1 MSEKL
6 YVRRCEKYTIWE
18 ATEEP
23 IEVDVDKLRKCEP
36 PYEGT
41 TTEELW
47 DYLEANVYDWD
58 NCEEF
63 FETNKEVYG
72 EDELQNLL
80 LEDGYHDRKIYSDS
94 REKYGDDWVELGHK
108 NEEYRKTGGFQSLHD
123 NGNW

>member
-36 PYEGT
+36 PYEGS

-47 DYLEANVYDWD
+47 DYLQANVYDWD
-58 NCEEF
+58 NQDEF
-63 FETNKEVYG
+63 IETNKEVYG
-72 EDELQNLL
+72 EEELQNLL
-80 LEDGYHDRKIYSDS
+80 LEDGCHDRKIYSDS
-94 REKYGDDWVELGHK
+94 REKCLDDWVEIGHL